1 MQEQNGNQDQLIQE
15 TQSSVS
21 AAITERETQSGA
33 FSRATGQE
41 TTRDMAHDA
50 GESGGKRGRNRRGRS
65 ALFFILGLV
74 AGILAVI
81 IALGIL
87 FGLRGMNT
95 DSSEVSSVVNS
106 DSMDKLGL
114 LEQYI
119 DNYYYK
125 ADEVTVSQEEDGVY
139 KGLLESL
146 DDPYSVYYTE
156 EEFENLQQQTEGV
169 YYGIGAYVGTDA
181 DTGYATITGV
191 IKDSPAEDAGL
202 QEGDIIYKV
211 DGEDVT
217 GEDLETIVSK
227 IKGEEGTTVNLT
239 VIRDGEEV
247 EKEITRA
254 KVDSPTVDS
263 RMLDDNIGYL
273 QITEFDDVT
282 VDQFDENFQ
291 SLKDQGMQA
300 MILDLRGNPGG
311 NVSAVTQIAN
321 ELLPKGLIFYMEDK
335 DGNRTEYKCDG
346 ADFDLPLAVLVNGYS
361 ASASEILSGAIQD
374 AGIGT
379 LVGTT
384 TYGKGVVQNVMQLD
398 DGTAVKITVAN
409 YYTRNGRDI
418 NKKGIEPDVE
428 IEFDTDAYREDKTDN
443 QLDRAEEVVREEME

>member
-191 IKDSPAEDAGL
+191 IEGSPAEDADL

>member
-1 MQEQNGNQDQLIQE
+1 MQEQKNIQYISTGNKNGN
-15 TQSSVS
+15 
-21 AAITERETQSGA
+21 GKKK
-33 FSRATGQE
+33 
-41 TTRDMAHDA
+41 
-50 GESGGKRGRNRRGRS
+50 GGRT
-65 ALFFILGLV
+65 ALFFVLGLV
-74 AGILAVI
+74 IGILAVI
-81 IALGIL
+81 IVIGVVL
-87 FGLRGMNT
+87 GLRGANA
-95 DSSEVSSVVNS
+95 DYSEESSVVNS
-106 DSMDKLGL
+106 QTMDKLEV
-114 LEQYI
+114 LEKYI
-119 DNYYYK
+119 ENYYYK

-146 DDPYSVYYTE
+146 DDPYSVYYTKE
-156 EEFENLQQQTEGV
+156 EYENLQQQTEGI

-181 DTGYATITGV
+181 ETGYATITGV
-191 IKDSPAEDAGL
+191 IAESPAEEAGL

-211 DGEDVT
+211 DGEDVS
-217 GEDLETIVSK
+217 GEDLETIVSM
-227 IKGEEGTTVNLT
+227 IKGEEGTTVEIT

-263 RMLDDNIGYL
+263 EMLEDNIGYL

-291 SLKDQGMQA
+291 SLKDQGMEA
-300 MILDLRGNPGG
+300 MILDLRSNPGG

-346 ADFDLPLAVLVNGYS
+346 ADFDLPLVVLVNGYS

-374 AGIGT
+374 AEIGT

-418 NKKGIEPDVE
+418 NKKGIDPDVE
-428 IEFDTDAYREDKTDN
+428 IEFDSDAYQEDGTDN
-443 QLDRAEEVVREEME
+443 QLDKAEEILKEEMKE